1 MLFCAA
7 VLYPI
12 MKTGLVIS
20 RKEGAFLLLV
30 YVGYTVRLII
40 G

>member
-1 MLFCAA
+1 
-7 VLYPI
+7 

-20 RKEGAFLLLV
+20 RKEGAFLFLV